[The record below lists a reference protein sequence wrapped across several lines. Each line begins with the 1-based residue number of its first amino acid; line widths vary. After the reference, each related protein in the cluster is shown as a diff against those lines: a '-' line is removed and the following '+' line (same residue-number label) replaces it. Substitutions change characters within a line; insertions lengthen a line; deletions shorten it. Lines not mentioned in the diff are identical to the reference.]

1 MFRVQ
6 KNRLKQNLLTTKS
19 KLVKLRLH
27 ENISFKAANVL
38 FLKVFSDCLNMF
50 GCFVGLF
57 GSFVFLQ
64 VLWLTI
70 CTALV
75 GYSTEGLFKQWL
87 NRKVSI
93 MCFGVLSSAISSLI
107 TYHNP
112 ENRPKNGI
120 CVANHTSPIDVLVL
134 MCDNCYSLVCD

>member
-1 MFRVQ
+1 MFVR
-6 KNRLKQNLLTTKS
+6 
-19 KLVKLRLH
+19 
-27 ENISFKAANVL
+27 
-38 FLKVFSDCLNMF
+38 
-50 GCFVGLF
+50 FVGLF
-57 GSFVFLQ
+57 GSFMSLQ

-75 GYSTEGLFKQWL
+75 GYVTEGAFKQWL

-134 MCDNCYSLVCD
+134 MCDNCYSLVRYCFKYVMLFNYVQKQKGSLCNKTYSNFH

>member
-1 MFRVQ
+1 M
-6 KNRLKQNLLTTKS
+6 LIL
-19 KLVKLRLH
+19 
-27 ENISFKAANVL
+27 NVA
-38 FLKVFSDCLNMF
+38 CF
-50 GCFVGLF
+50 G
-57 GSFVFLQ
+57 FLQ

-75 GYSTEGLFKQWL
+75 GYLPDGSVKQRI
-87 NRKVSI
+87 NKKVSI
-93 MCFGVLSSAISSLI
+93 MCFGILSNAISSLI

-134 MCDNCYSLVCD
+134 MCDNCYSLVGEWDLKFYVLFIYLKRKLFYVKVFLYL